1 MKQSGLQ
8 EMLAGIMPQEEEQP
22 EEMMDEF
29 FEVNDEEDFD
39 EQTEEPDFQ
48 ANLAEDLGDSYL
60 DEIASELLD
69 LKDEDEDSRQKWM
82 ESISNLKDAIGIG
95 DEDIYEQPF
104 PGSSTVVY
112 PIITTAQIQFQA
124 RALPEIFPD
133 NPAKAVVVGEST
145 QEGEAQAKRVSDVL
159 NYQITYQDKGNKK
172 DFRKMLWWLPLTG
185 STFRYVYHNPLRNI
199 NMVRFVPVEDFI
211 VPYATTSLMDA
222 SHFSYR
228 FFDKKNDL
236 LKLINM
242 GFYRS
247 IDIPDDGTDDTE
259 ASNPVQKL
267 RDEGDGQ
274 TRTTNS
280 TTTLQEC
287 YNIYADYDLTG
298 FEDVDEDG
306 VPTGIGLPYVF
317 TIHAS
322 TRKVLAIRRNWKQD
336 DEYKLKRIYFA
347 HYQYQE
353 GPGFY
358 GSGLPHLIGSLQ
370 TASTGA
376 LRAFGDAMAFAMLQA
391 GWKLKDAK
399 FAGSEVF
406 APGKFQD
413 VDMDIE
419 DINKAIKIANFAPPP
434 QQVLT
439 YIEMLDNKAQA
450 LVSTVDVLTGDQS
463 SQNAPVGSTLALI
476 EQAQKVI
483 SAQHKGLFE
492 SFSEE
497 LQILADLNYDFL
509 PDHGEFKV
517 PGKVGIIMREDFD
530 GRVDVLPTAD
540 PSVASFQQRQAIDQ
554 ASMQMFQQFP
564 QFFKDG
570 GFELSRRIMGNLG
583 VPSLDEIM
591 INEEEFAQQQA
602 QAAQNP
608 PPPSPDEVKVQVMQ
622 QDAATKAETAKS
634 NATIEQ
640 QRLELE
646 EDKMLLDAAI
656 KIEDI
661 EMKAGMSSQQLA
673 QTSDQFAIQQL
684 MQHSQ
689 NQMQNSIAKPT
700 AKPLLSQEQE
710 PQPVTEQPIQE
721 EAPQADPEKRNLLL
735 RMIDKIRGR

>member
-145 QEGEAQAKRVSDVL
+145 PEGEAQAKRVSDVL